1 MQELPALNIKEM
13 PPPGPDA
20 TPEQIEAYA
29 QAMAADDNARKAA
42 KDADEAHGRQMDIES
57 DYGRIG
63 PIGQEEI
70 REAAGIMEKYKQG
83 KKNLDERIV
92 ANEEWYKMRHWEQ
105 IRKKRKRQTIRSL
118 QAHGFSTRLQINM
131 QTQWTITGT
140 KCTSEISGR

>member
-1 MQELPALNIKEM
+1 MAKKIKQDKPQKDAPQNAIPQKEQQEDAMQELPALNIKEM

-83 KKNLDERIV
+83 KVK
-92 ANEEWYKMRHWEQ
+92 
-105 IRKKRKRQTIRSL
+105 
-118 QAHGFSTRLQINM
+118 
-131 QTQWTITGT
+131 
-140 KCTSEISGR
+140 